1 MTNEIAIVLTLLLL
15 VVVLF
20 AMEWLPVDAITLSL
34 IVALVILGIL
44 TPGEAFSGFA
54 NGMVV
59 ILASVFVL
67 SGAMVKSGLIDE
79 LGRFIRRFGGATERR
94 GAGAL
99 LTLSATTSAFLSN
112 TVATAVL
119 MPAVLQVAHAARVS
133 PSRLLMPV
141 AYASVLGGTC
151 TLIGTST
158 NIAGSAMVG
167 RLGLEPFSMFEFAG
181 IGLVMTIAGVTWL
194 MLFGGRLIPD
204 RMPADL
210 TDDYAAQDFLTAL
223 VVPPQSNADGRALG
237 ALRLAAIELTVLS
250 IIRKG
255 ERLTPHHRRKLRGGD
270 QLIVRSPRQSLLKA
284 KADFGLVID
293 ADYHFTGQDRQ
304 RDQVSMAEA
313 VLLPQ
318 SNLVGRTLKQLKF
331 HRRYGATVLAIHR
344 PGFTLPAKIENLRLR
359 IGDVLLLR
367 GTREDLERLQGNPNL
382 WGLIEVESNV
392 LSQRQGMIGLG
403 VIACAILLGA
413 TGALPLPISL
423 LSAALILVM
432 ARFITME
439 EAYRFIEWRL
449 LVLIAGMTSFGG
461 AMIKTGTAELLADY
475 IVSATLPYGVTASMA
490 AFAVLTILLTQ
501 PMSNAAAALTVL
513 PVAVASAD
521 ALGVDARTLA
531 ILVTL
536 SASLS
541 FITPLEPACLLVY
554 GPGRYRFRDYVRA
567 GLPLTAICLILL
579 LVLVPVFWPL

>member
-1 MTNEIAIVLTLLLL
+1 MTIDIAIVLTLLFL
-15 VVVLF
+15 VVVFF
-20 AMEWLPVDAITLSL
+20 AMEWLPVDVITLGL
-34 IVALVILGIL
+34 VVALVISGVL

-54 NGMVV
+54 NDMVIV
-59 ILASVFVL
+59 LASVFVL
-67 SGAMVKSGLIDE
+67 SGAMVKSGLLDG
-79 LGRFIRRFGGATERR
+79 LGRFIHRFGGATERR

-119 MPAVLQVAHAARVS
+119 MPAVLRVAREAKIS

-141 AYASVLGGTC
+141 AYASIMGGAC

-158 NIAGSAMVG
+158 NIAGSAMAA
-167 RLGLEPFSMFEFAG
+167 RLGLAPFSMFEFAG
-181 IGLVMTIAGVTWL
+181 IGVVMAIAGVLWL
-194 MLFGGRLIPD
+194 VLFGGRLIPD
-204 RMPADL
+204 RAPADL
-210 TDDYAAQDFLTAL
+210 TEDYGTQQYLSAL
-223 VVPPQSNADGRALG
+223 VVPPGSRADGRSLG
-237 ALRLAAIELTVLS
+237 ALKLEAIEMTALSVVRDGQRLA
-250 IIRKG
+250 
-255 ERLTPHHRRKLRGGD
+255 PHHRRKLRGGD
-270 QLIVRSPRQSLLKA
+270 QLIVRAPRQSLLKA
-284 KADFGLVID
+284 KADFGLAVD
-293 ADYHFTGQDRQ
+293 ADHHFSSQDLQ
-304 RDQVSMAEA
+304 SGALAMAEA

-318 SNLVGRTLKQLKF
+318 SNLVGRTLKRLDFQ
-331 HRRYGATVLAIHR
+331 RRYGATVVAIHR
-344 PGFTLPAKIENLRLR
+344 PGHTHPAKIENLRLR
-359 IGDVLLLR
+359 VGDVLLLQ
-367 GTREDLERLQGNPNL
+367 GAREDLERLRGNPNL
-382 WGLIEVESNV
+382 WGLIEVESKV
-392 LSQRQGMIGLG
+392 LSHRQGRIGLG
-403 VIACAILLGA
+403 VTAGAILLGA
-413 TGALPLPISL
+413 TGALPLSIAL

-461 AMIKTGTAELLADY
+461 AMIKTGAAEFLAGY
-475 IVSATLPYGVTASMA
+475 IVDATLPYGVMATMA

-521 ALGVDARTLA
+521 ALGVDARSLA

-554 GPGRYRFRDYVRA
+554 GPGRYRFSDYVRA
-567 GLPLTAICLILL
+567 GLPLTAICLVLL
-579 LVLVPVFWPL
+579 LILVPVFWPL